1 MEEQDGVT
9 GVEAEAVAEA
19 IDTNVEFEA
28 SVEKPKRK
36 GRAASKKP
44 STVFSIAVPKH
55 GKRPDGTLPVV
66 VPYNDAEGVR
76 HVANVV
82 LSVNEAGE
90 LTFTT

>member
-1 MEEQDGVT
+1 MDQ
-9 GVEAEAVAEA
+9 
-19 IDTNVEFEA
+19 DTNTAVVENTVNTDAEFEA
-28 SVEKPKRK
+28 ASEAPTKRK
-36 GRAASKKP
+36 GRTVSKKP
-44 STVFSIAVPKH
+44 CTVFTVAVPKH
-55 GKRPDGTLPVV
+55 GKRTDGALAVT